1 MDDIQFFSEDID
13 EPTEHVVTVNL
24 TANAP
29 HLVGPLLDTLETV
42 LGNTPGV
49 SVTLETPGFTKTFYG
64 YEYDVWSG
72 DQK

>member
-13 EPTEHVVTVNL
+13 EPTRHVVTL
-24 TANAP
+24 DITANAP
-29 HLVGPLLDTLETV
+29 SLVGPLLDALESL

-49 SVTLETPGFTKTFYG
+49 FVDMEAPGFTRTFYG